1 MSTEASPPPVPAP
14 KVTSAPPLPVATPP
28 ELPLPL
34 SRLRHPWEALAKALC
49 LITGLIVMFG
59 ILVLIGTEPQLAN
72 SVGAGLAAAIAAAFW
87 FTVRAARARGHAILI
102 SSEQWPE
109 LHRIVLDCQTRL
121 GLSGLKAYVV
131 QDLVLE
137 QSGLGLGDDGQLL
150 LRSSLVDAALAK
162 GELDILRFHIGR
174 KCGQVALGHY
184 GFVSTTLVH
193 VGRAVYPIFAWYR
206 RCQEASADR
215 AGLWA
220 AGHRH
225 LAHQGLAVL
234 SAGVQIGSRLTPQA
248 IAVQQGQTSHGLW
261 VTLVGWHTE
270 RTFFPK
276 RLAALDA
283 SACELGIP
291 E

>member
-1 MSTEASPPPVPAP
+1 VTPPP
-14 KVTSAPPLPVATPP
+14 S
-28 ELPLPL
+28 PLPL
-34 SRLRHPWEALAKALC
+34 ARLRHRHDRLAQTLC
-49 LITGLIVMFG
+49 LLGGFG
-59 ILVLIGTEPQLAN
+59 VVFAVLLVLGAEPQLAS
-72 SVGAGLAAAIAAAFW
+72 SVGAGLAAAIVAAFW
-87 FTVRAARARGHAILI
+87 FTVRSARARGNAILI
-102 SSEQWPE
+102 SAEQWPE
-109 LHRIVLDCQTRL
+109 LHRIVLDCQARL

-150 LRSSLVDAALAK
+150 LRSSLVDAALTK
-162 GELDILRFHIGR
+162 GELDVLRFHVGR
-174 KCGQVALGHY
+174 KCGQVAFGHY
-184 GFVSTTLVH
+184 GFASTTLAH
-193 VGRAVYPIFAWYR
+193 VGRLVYPLFAWYR

-220 AGHRH
+220 AGHRE

-248 IAVQQGQTSHGLW
+248 VAVQQGQTSHGFW

-276 RLAALDA
+276 RLAALNA
-283 SACELGIP
+283 AARELAIP
-291 E
+291 D